1 MLQVLAFTC
10 MTMVVFVKLALNV
23 LIYQINRSKKNIV
36 NLNGIMTIEY
46 ESHIKLGSGG
56 FGLCSFIPVSEK
68 KKDTYINIR

>member
-1 MLQVLAFTC
+1 

-46 ESHIKLGSGG
+46 ESHIKLGSEEVLVYAVLSL
-56 FGLCSFIPVSEK
+56 FLRKRKTLI
-68 KKDTYINIR
+68 